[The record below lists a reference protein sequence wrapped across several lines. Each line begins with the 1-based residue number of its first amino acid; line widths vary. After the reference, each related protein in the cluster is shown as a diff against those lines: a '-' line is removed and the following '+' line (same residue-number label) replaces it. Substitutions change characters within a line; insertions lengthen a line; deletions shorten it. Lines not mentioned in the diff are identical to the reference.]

1 MSFLHLILFF
11 IDICGLVFFV
21 CTACLVFDI
30 IHTFRKHNSFIMNE
44 AFVDIPV
51 DAEQGRFTSNL
62 LTTKLEQLGYQ
73 CLSDSCDRFTTLRLV
88 PLEIKRKEENII
100 PPSE

>member
-1 MSFLHLILFF
+1 
-11 IDICGLVFFV
+11 
-21 CTACLVFDI
+21 
-30 IHTFRKHNSFIMNE
+30 MNE
-44 AFVDIPV
+44 AIVDITITE
-51 DAEQGRFTSNL
+51 EQNRFTSNL

-88 PLEIKRKEENII
+88 PLEIKRKEEDFI